1 MGYVVIAN
9 LLDECHESAFILT
22 TNCPCFICISVEYH
36 VMRLFSWQL
45 RLFGPWPRNRYEEQ
59 AALLEHRQFTNY
71 ARSANKCR
79 KVLSES
85 IAHDAL
91 TIEEWRVY
99 ARRERHRNRPKR
111 MRDHRQNLHIKQ
123 LKRMGKVEYDIDRIL
138 RRTQQF
144 TRAELNYLFDTKLIT
159 PATYHS
165 RTYDRSR
172 RLPYLLETL
181 TRYGGVTEVGGR
193 SDNLYACCYYHLD
206 WSRSPDY

>member
-1 MGYVVIAN
+1 M
-9 LLDECHESAFILT
+9 
-22 TNCPCFICISVEYH
+22 
-36 VMRLFSWQL
+36 
-45 RLFGPWPRNRYEEQ
+45 
-59 AALLEHRQFTNY
+59 EHRQFTNY

-99 ARRERHRNRPKR
+99 ARRERHRNHPKR
-111 MRDHRQNLHIKQ
+111 MRDHRQNLRIKQ

-165 RTYDRSR
+165 RAYDVRDGCPICSKP
-172 RLPYLLETL
+172 LPDT
-181 TRYGGVTEVGGR
+181 VV
-193 SDNLYACCYYHLD
+193 
-206 WSRSPDY
+206 

>member
-1 MGYVVIAN
+1 
-9 LLDECHESAFILT
+9 
-22 TNCPCFICISVEYH
+22 
-36 VMRLFSWQL
+36 
-45 RLFGPWPRNRYEEQ
+45 
-59 AALLEHRQFTNY
+59 
-71 ARSANKCR
+71 
-79 KVLSES
+79 
-85 IAHDAL
+85 
-91 TIEEWRVY
+91 
-99 ARRERHRNRPKR
+99 

-144 TRAELNYLFDTKLIT
+144 TRSELNYLFDTKLIT

-206 WSRSPDY
+206 